1 MLPKEV
7 VIAYRKEF
15 ISDFGGIVDTSRPP
29 WIRTRNTIPE
39 TTTWTTLQITA
50 LVQNKLSDGTCT
62 YKQHHKR

>member
-39 TTTWTTLQITA
+39 TTTWTTSQITA
-50 LVQNKLSDGTCT
+50 PVQNKLTDSAYT
-62 YKQHHKR
+62 YKQHDKR